1 MEDKDD
7 VFMTVFMV
15 LLAILGITSVILIL
29 TSDLP
34 WWLKYLL
41 LK

>member
-15 LLAILGITSVILIL
+15 LLAILGITSGILIL